1 MNLVIKLIGGIFLK
15 KTNKIFAFFL
25 TLMIVLAG
33 LVKTVSV
40 EAKNNSYYSTINQN
54 IRSSARDIASPV
66 IYLPEGE
73 KVEYI
78 EEVDQNWFK
87 VKYDGKEGFVN
98 RGDVTSEKNY
108 QNPDS
113 TIHEVDTTEEANA
126 DTHYIA
132 PTDVNLRS
140 RNIKN
145 GSSLA
150 LVKSGEKVS
159 YHGTTNNGWFLVE
172 YGNKKGYIHRSDLT
186 SASKFDE
193 GNREY
198 QEVDYREEDG
208 LDKLEVIINQS
219 LRTKNSKNYASIVS
233 LPRLSEVQYI
243 GTTSNDWFLVE
254 FDGTKGYIYRGDV
267 TSIPQAELPEVPEEE
282 PEKEPEE
289 KPEELPGTD
298 DIPVSSPNGLEYQ
311 ATSDLNLRAG
321 TSTKYKINAV
331 IKNGDTVKHLG
342 TANNGWY
349 KVNYNGIIGFASN
362 HYLKE
367 KSQDKKPVLKYKTT
381 ANLNMRKGNSTKHSV
396 ITSIPK
402 GRTVKHLAMTSS
414 GWNKVEYNGK
424 VGYVSN
430 LYLKTIESY
439 PRLEKPRVFMDYG
452 HGGNDPGATGID
464 GRREKNDVLKLGLL
478 VTKNLRNNG
487 VIVDEFRNSDVKG
500 NPDLWDRTAMANKK
514 SYNYFVSIHRNAFN
528 GKAHGTETYTHK
540 ESSKE
545 AKALSSTI
553 QNNLVK
559 VGFYNRK
566 AQHARFHVLRNSIA
580 PAVLVEAGFI
590 DHAGDN
596 EIFDN
601 KFNEVAKAISDG
613 ILSELKRNK

>member
-1 MNLVIKLIGGIFLK
+1 MK
-15 KTNKIFAFFL
+15 KTNKIFAVFL
-25 TLMIVLAG
+25 TLMIALTG

-54 IRSSARDIASPV
+54 IRTSATDMASPV
-66 IYLPEGE
+66 IYLPEGK

-78 EEVDQNWFK
+78 EKANNNWFK
-87 VKYDGKEGFVN
+87 VKYDGKVGFVD
-98 RGDVTSEKNY
+98 RGDLTSENNY
-108 QNPDS
+108 LNPDPS
-113 TIHEVDTTEEANA
+113 MHVVDTIEEENA
-126 DTHYIA
+126 DTHYVA

-140 RNIKN
+140 RNVRN

-150 LVKSGEKVS
+150 LVERGKKVT
-159 YHGTTNNGWFLVE
+159 YHGTTDNGWFLVE
-172 YGNKKGYIHRSDLT
+172 SEGKKGYIHRSDLT
-186 SASKFDE
+186 SATKFEE
-193 GNREY
+193 GNRKFQDVKIRKEKKFN
-198 QEVDYREEDG
+198 
-208 LDKLEVIINQS
+208 KLEVTIDQS
-219 LRTKNSKNYASIVS
+219 LRTKDSKNYASIVS
-233 LPRLSEVQYI
+233 VPRLSEVKYI
-243 GTTSNDWFLVE
+243 GTTENNWFLVE
-254 FDGTKGYIYRGDV
+254 YQDTKGYIYRGDV
-267 TSIPQAELPEVPEEE
+267 TAIKEAELPETPEER
-282 PEKEPEE
+282 PEELPEE
-289 KPEELPGTD
+289 KPEEKPDMD
-298 DIPVSSPNGLEYQ
+298 DIPVSESNGLEYR

-321 TSTKYKINAV
+321 ISTSYEIKAV
-331 IKNGDTVKHLG
+331 IKNGATVKHLG
-342 TANNGWY
+342 TAENGWY
-349 KVNYNGIIGFASN
+349 KVDYNGIIGFASN

-367 KSQDKKPVLKYKTT
+367 KSQDKKPILKYKTT
-381 ANLNMRKGNSTKHSV
+381 ANLNMRKGNSTKYSV

-402 GRTVKHLAMTSS
+402 GKTVKHLAMTST

-439 PRLEKPRVFMDYG
+439 PKLEKPRVFMDYG
-452 HGGNDPGATGID
+452 HGGLDNGASGIG

-545 AKALSSTI
+545 AKALSSRI
-553 QNNLVK
+553 QNNLVN

-590 DHAGDN
+590 DNKGDN

-601 KFNEVAKAISDG
+601 KFDEVAKAISDG